1 LNPIESSETLATQ
14 ENATREKEIPHSV
27 ISRNRLECLF
37 DGIFA
42 IAMTILVLELKAPDL
57 VNRNSAS
64 ELLHKLTSYSPTF
77 GSYALSFLMLGMFW
91 YRHNEQHHHCHI
103 VTRGMLA
110 FQLIQ
115 LALAA
120 FFPFCAA
127 LLGRYPTNQFSGVL
141 YLGCVFVY
149 LWATF
154 GNWQEARRSGA
165 LKPSVSTS
173 EFLRIRKRVLR
184 SCFIISMMFA
194 ILVMNMI
201 RARSR

>member
-1 LNPIESSETLATQ
+1 MESPEILTTQ
-14 ENATREKEIPHSV
+14 ENATEANGIPHSV

-42 IAMTILVLELKAPDL
+42 IAMTILVLELKVPDL
-57 VNRNSAS
+57 VSHNSAS
-64 ELLHKLTSYSPTF
+64 ELLHKLASYGPTF
-77 GSYALSFLMLGMFW
+77 VSYALSFLMLGMFW

-103 VTRGMLA
+103 VTKGMLG

-149 LWATF
+149 LWVTL
-154 GNWQEARRSGA
+154 GNWQEARRAGA
-165 LKPSVSTS
+165 LKPSVSTP

-184 SCFIISMMFA
+184 SCFIISMLFA
-194 ILVMNMI
+194 ILVMNLM
-201 RARSR
+201 RARGR